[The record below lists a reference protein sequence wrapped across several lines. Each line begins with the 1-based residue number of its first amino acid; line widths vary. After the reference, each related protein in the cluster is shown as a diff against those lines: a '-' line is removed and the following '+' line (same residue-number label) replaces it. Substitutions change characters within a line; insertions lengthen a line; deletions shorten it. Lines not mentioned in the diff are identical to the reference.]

1 MALRPVL
8 RPLLALANATDR
20 PPTGQ
25 SVAQR
30 RRVSARSPLTMRYV
44 TDPGRHQVDTQD
56 HQVSVPGGEIG
67 VRTYRTPGSW
77 ATPAHLYLHGG
88 MYWLGSV
95 AEYDPI
101 CSWYAGVTGAM
112 IVSVDYRLAPEHPY
126 PTAVEDAYAALAWLS
141 DQANSLGVDPA
152 RISVGGFSAGGGLAA
167 AVALMAR
174 DRSGPAIVLQA
185 LESPMLDLRLL
196 SDSMAELGQGH
207 VLTRAALAEAVG
219 FYLPTPAQV
228 SEPYASPL
236 LAPDLTGLP
245 PAYVLSCECDP
256 LRDEAESYA
265 ARLRAAGVPTEL
277 HRVLGHLH
285 GSIFMTRLLPSA
297 RQAVATTTAALRA
310 AYGLSP
316 R

>member
-8 RPLLALANATDR
+8 RPLLALSKATDR
-20 PPTGQ
+20 PATGQ
-25 SVAQR
+25 SVEQR
-30 RRVSARSPLTMRYV
+30 RRASARSPLTMRFV
-44 TDPGRHQVDTQD
+44 TDAGRRPVQTQD
-56 HQVSVPGGEIG
+56 HRVAVSGGDIL
-67 VRTYRTPGSW
+67 VRTYRAPGSW

-95 AEYDPI
+95 DEYDPI
-101 CSWYAGVTGAM
+101 CRWYAGATGAM
-112 IVSVDYRLAPEHPY
+112 VASVGYRRAPEHRY

-141 DQANSLGVDPA
+141 DQANSLGVDRT

-185 LESPMLDLRLL
+185 LESPMLDLRLI
-196 SDSMAELGQGH
+196 SDSMVELGRGY
-207 VLTRAALAEAVG
+207 VLTRDALAEAVQ
-219 FYLPTPAQV
+219 FYLPEPGQV

-245 PAYVLSCECDP
+245 PAFVLSCECDP

-265 ARLRAAGVPTEL
+265 TRLRAVGVPTEL
-277 HRVLGHLH
+277 HRVDGHLH

-297 RQAVATTTAALRA
+297 RQAVARTTAALRA

>member
-8 RPLLALANATDR
+8 RPLLALSNATDR
-20 PPTGQ
+20 PAIGQ

-30 RRVSARSPLTMRYV
+30 RRASARSPLSMRFV
-44 TDPGRHQVDTQD
+44 TDPGRHRVATED
-56 HQVSVPGGEIG
+56 HRVAVPGGEIL

-95 AEYDPI
+95 EEYDPI
-101 CSWYAGVTGAM
+101 CRWYAGATGAM
-112 IVSVDYRLAPEHPY
+112 VVSVDYRRAPEHPY
-126 PTAVEDAYAALAWLS
+126 PTAVEDAYAALVWLS
-141 DQANSLGVDPA
+141 DQANSLGIDPT

-167 AVALMAR
+167 AVALMVR

-207 VLTRAALAEAVG
+207 VLTRAALAEAVE
-219 FYLPTPAQV
+219 FYLPEASLV

-245 PAYVLSCECDP
+245 PANVVSCECDP

-265 ARLRAAGVPTEL
+265 ARLRAAGVATEL
-277 HRVLGHLH
+277 HRVPGHLH
-285 GSIFMTRLLPSA
+285 GSIFMTRVLPSA
-297 RQAVATTTAALRA
+297 RQAVARTTAALRA